1 MSEVSINLL
10 GKIALVTGGTRGIGL
25 AIADRLYDAGATVL
39 ITGTSTD
46 EINRLNDRNTSD
58 RKFYLAVDF
67 LSRDSMSSFLELI
80 GEYNRIDIL
89 VNNAGV
95 NRIKANMNTD
105 EDDYNFIMD
114 INVKGAY
121 QIMREVTKKMKAHGY
136 GRVVNITSIWSSI
149 TRPERSL
156 YTASKFAMTGLSK
169 AVAVELAPDNI
180 LVNCV
185 APGFTKTEMTESTNT
200 PIELK
205 RISSKIPAKRM
216 CQPAEIAN
224 LVLFLASNLN
234 TYLTGQNI
242 IIDGGYTSV

>member
-1 MSEVSINLL
+1 
-10 GKIALVTGGTRGIGL
+10 
-25 AIADRLYDAGATVL
+25 
-39 ITGTSTD
+39 
-46 EINRLNDRNTSD
+46 
-58 RKFYLAVDF
+58 
-67 LSRDSMSSFLELI
+67 
-80 GEYNRIDIL
+80 
-89 VNNAGV
+89 
-95 NRIKANMNTD
+95 MNTD